1 LKSILFLVLATLF
14 WAGNFVAG
22 AGAVAS
28 VSPLNLTWLRWVIAV
43 VPLLVLAQLIEKPN
57 WKRSLRQ
64 WPLLLLLS
72 ALGMASFPWLLY
84 TALEHTSALNASLI
98 NAVNPA
104 LIVIIAVVVFRQR
117 IRWNGIIGILVG
129 LIGVVTVITD
139 GHVAQV
145 FTHPPNQGDA
155 LMVAAIVV
163 WSAYTFLGRF
173 LTGVPPITAT
183 ALQALFTAIG
193 LAPVAVAGGAELPT
207 DTPTLLALLYIALFA
222 SVLAYVFWNA
232 ALRTVPPAKAG
243 IYLNLMVVFTAL
255 ITLVIGGSISAAQVL
270 GGILVV
276 GGVVLTSMRP
286 AKRSGRGSVRG
297 SARGS
302 GRGSGRR
309 PVRRPARIR
318 SRS

>member
-1 LKSILFLVLATLF
+1 MKSILFLVLATLF

-28 VSPLNLTWLRWVIAV
+28 VSPLHLTWLRWAIAV
-43 VPLLVLAQLIEKPN
+43 LPLLALAQVIEKPN
-57 WKRSLRQ
+57 WKRSLAQ
-64 WPLLLLLS
+64 WPLLVLLS
-72 ALGMASFPWLLY
+72 ALGMAGFPWLLY
-84 TALEHTSALNASLI
+84 TALEYTSALNASLI

-117 IRWNGIIGILVG
+117 IRWNGIVGIIIGLVG
-129 LIGVVTVITD
+129 VVVVITD
-139 GHVAQV
+139 GRIGDV
-145 FTHPPNQGDA
+145 FTQPPNQGDA

-183 ALQALFTAIG
+183 ALQALFTTVG
-193 LAPVAVAGGAELPT
+193 LAPFAISSGVALPT
-207 DTPTLLALLYIALFA
+207 DTPTMLALLYIALFA

-255 ITLVIGGSISAAQVL
+255 ITLAIGGTIPAAQIL

-276 GGVVLTSMRP
+276 GGVVLTSARP
-286 AKRSGRGSVRG
+286 RKRT
-297 SARGS
+297 
-302 GRGSGRR
+302 
-309 PVRRPARIR
+309 VRRARRGVPGSRRRVRRSRIR